1 MFFVSSNPREH
12 PRYAHVAQVIVYVGQ
27 QSCRGRTTNVSRG
40 GLCVAVDSAFA
51 LGVDVEVD
59 VSLVF
64 DDNAESEP
72 LRLPARTAWC
82 TAVDHAFQLGLS
94 FRAMPLNET
103 RYLQMFL
110 TYLAADQPSLP
121 VAVESADDIFTMAK
135 ARSKAL

>member
-1 MFFVSSNPREH
+1 MISNPREH

-40 GLCVAVDSAFA
+40 GLCVAVDSAVA
-51 LGVDVEVD
+51 LGLDVEVD

-64 DDNAESEP
+64 EDNAESEP

-82 TAVDHAFQLGLS
+82 TAVDQSFQLGLS
-94 FRAMPLNET
+94 FRAMPANES

-110 TYLAADQPSLP
+110 TYLAADRAALP
-121 VAVESADDIFTMAK
+121 VRADATDDIFATAQ
-135 ARSKAL
+135 ARSKTR

>member
-1 MFFVSSNPREH
+1 MSSNPREH

-40 GLCVAVDSAFA
+40 GLCVAVATA
-51 LGVDVEVD
+51 VPLGLDVEVD

-82 TAVDHAFQLGLS
+82 TAVDQTFQLGLS
-94 FRAMPLNET
+94 FRSMPVNET

-110 TYLAADQPSLP
+110 TYLAAERASLP
-121 VAVESADDIFTMAK
+121 SPADSADDVFSLAV
-135 ARSKAL
+135 ARSKAR